1 MDPYNADDSREEE
14 EVNDEDNS
22 LQGDA
27 SPTIVLP
34 NRKDYYPKGL
44 PWMPKITERDAELFN
59 KPSCSKL
66 RLHSRQ
72 CKEHSGGGC
81 PDQSMKAL
89 TLSNSTS
96 TPGLFAEPKAQMK
109 EAHLALL

>member
-66 RLHSRQ
+66 I
-72 CKEHSGGGC
+72 GY
-81 PDQSMKAL
+81 
-89 TLSNSTS
+89 TLGNVRSTVV
-96 TPGLFAEPKAQMK
+96 GAAQTS
-109 EAHLALL
+109 L